1 MTEFL
6 DDTINF
12 AEYLRETNHKE
23 KVKPASEFVQD
34 AKARLRS
41 RAKAKRTFLPWPKCN
56 ESFEFRRGEVTVW
69 AGQNGHGKALAIDT
83 PIPTP
88 NGWSTMGALQIGDVV
103 YDEMGNQCNVTAA
116 TAVMH
121 DHKCYRVEF
130 DDGSS
135 IVADAE
141 HRWLTS
147 NARARHSTRTARD
160 NDSARAGVKNPNL
173 DQSHKRILPSI
184 VTTQEIADSILVTAK
199 TYHGTLNHSIEVC
212 GSLKNPHANLP
223 IDPYVLGAWL
233 GDGTSANASIACND
247 PEILNEIAKTGLVI
261 TSYAG
266 KYMYGITGN
275 LSTCLRS
282 AGLLKNKHIPAA
294 YLRSSDAQRLSL
306 LQGLMDTDGHIT
318 SYGRCEFTSTRAVL
332 ALAVLE
338 LCLSLGIKAKLI
350 HGRSTLRGRDCGPK
364 FRITFTTARPVF
376 RMLRKLQF
384 IKSKLS
390 PVTGNRYITA
400 CVEIDS
406 VPVKCIAVDS
416 PSHLYLA
423 GHAMI
428 PTHNTG
434 VTTQVALSLVGQ
446 DEKVCIASFE
456 MKPVTSISSMV
467 RMFAGTNPFS
477 PEYQDGGGLD
487 LLDQLFDEFGEWTTG
502 RMWLYDQ
509 TGTAY
514 PDTVLGMVKYCA
526 QELGIT
532 HVFID
537 SLMKCVKAEDDYN
550 GQKDFVDQLCA
561 LAKDCDIH
569 VHLVHHLKKPAKE
582 GDMPDKHDT
591 KGSGSITDQVDNLFM
606 VWRNKPKEDAGRA
619 KGSSSPKKDEP
630 DAYLL
635 CRKQRTYEGSSDGE
649 PQIALWRDRDSS
661 QFVAQAGDP
670 VQFFPNY
677 PHFQSS

>member
-12 AEYLRETNHKE
+12 ADYLRETNHKE

-41 RAKAKRTFLPWPKCN
+41 RSKAKRTFLPWPKCN

-69 AGQNGHGKALAIDT
+69 AGQNGHGK
-83 PIPTP
+83 
-88 NGWSTMGALQIGDVV
+88 
-103 YDEMGNQCNVTAA
+103 
-116 TAVMH
+116 
-121 DHKCYRVEF
+121 
-130 DDGSS
+130 
-135 IVADAE
+135 
-141 HRWLTS
+141 
-147 NARARHSTRTARD
+147 
-160 NDSARAGVKNPNL
+160 
-173 DQSHKRILPSI
+173 
-184 VTTQEIADSILVTAK
+184 
-199 TYHGTLNHSIEVC
+199 
-212 GSLKNPHANLP
+212 
-223 IDPYVLGAWL
+223 
-233 GDGTSANASIACND
+233 
-247 PEILNEIAKTGLVI
+247 
-261 TSYAG
+261 
-266 KYMYGITGN
+266 
-275 LSTCLRS
+275 
-282 AGLLKNKHIPAA
+282 
-294 YLRSSDAQRLSL
+294 
-306 LQGLMDTDGHIT
+306 
-318 SYGRCEFTSTRAVL
+318 
-332 ALAVLE
+332 
-338 LCLSLGIKAKLI
+338 
-350 HGRSTLRGRDCGPK
+350 
-364 FRITFTTARPVF
+364 
-376 RMLRKLQF
+376 
-384 IKSKLS
+384 
-390 PVTGNRYITA
+390 
-400 CVEIDS
+400 
-406 VPVKCIAVDS
+406 
-416 PSHLYLA
+416 
-423 GHAMI
+423 
-428 PTHNTG
+428 TG

-487 LLDQLFDEFGEWTTG
+487 LLDQLFDGFGEWTTG